1 MRELTLLETGYLCG
15 GLVLS
20 LVLPL
25 MMSFHGSQKMA
36 TKRSYMK
43 TIWTGQALLAFAGL
57 AVLASAPFAPYA
69 AAFGL
74 LSWSGCALLLF
85 RQFHMACNT

>member
-15 GLVLS
+15 LLLLS

-25 MMSFHGSQKMA
+25 LMSFCGPPDAA
-36 TKRSYMK
+36 TRNPCMK
-43 TIWTGQALLAFAGL
+43 TIRLGQALGALATVV
-57 AVLASAPFAPYA
+57 VLVSAPFAPYA

-74 LSWSGCALLLF
+74 VSCICCALSL
-85 RQFHMACNT
+85 RWQIQQAATP